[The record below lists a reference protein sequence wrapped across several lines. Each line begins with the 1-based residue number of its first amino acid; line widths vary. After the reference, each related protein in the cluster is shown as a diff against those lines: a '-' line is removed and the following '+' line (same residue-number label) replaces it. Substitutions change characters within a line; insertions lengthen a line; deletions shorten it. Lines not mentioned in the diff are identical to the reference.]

1 MEKERIYWID
11 WVKTI
16 SIYAVVLVHLHITE
30 TIRESLLL
38 WVNGLFFLISGY
50 LYC

>member
-38 WVNGLFFLISGY
+38 WVNGLFGTIKYFV
-50 LYC
+50 